1 MPAAKL
7 LDLVYMKEL
16 FTLRGLSK
24 YVRFVATLEGSLTGA
39 EGFVACCSSRV
50 LSGRRGKCC
59 PTNAAQQGKI
69 RYQEK
74 LTSAP
79 SPVRR
84 ITQMCPFCLEE
95 EPQVQKDKKGG
106 Y

>member
-7 LDLVYMKEL
+7 LSWVYMKEP
-16 FTLRGLSK
+16 FTLRGLST

-39 EGFVACCSSRV
+39 EGFVACCSSSV

-59 PTNAAQQGKI
+59 PANTAQHDRIQ
-69 RYQEK
+69 YQEK
-74 LTSAP
+74 LTSVP

-84 ITQMCPFCLEE
+84 IMQMCPFCLVSA
-95 EPQVQKDKKGG
+95 PQVQMDKRGG
-106 Y
+106 C